1 MSNEILII
9 TSFKSLEESMA
20 AYGNLAIK
28 HPNYDRYGDEML
40 CAL

>member
-1 MSNEILII
+1 
-9 TSFKSLEESMA
+9 MA

-28 HPNYDRYGDEML
+28 HHAKHLNYDRYVDEML